1 MDNNLIPIKDY
12 AKMHSIDPATV
23 RQRIQRGVMPG
34 AVKLANSWFVPRDL
48 PLVDN
53 RVRGKSAR
61 WKMESS
67 EGEG

>member
-12 AKMHSIDPATV
+12 AKMHGIDPATV

-53 RVRGKSAR
+53 RARGKTKRWERESA
-61 WKMESS
+61 